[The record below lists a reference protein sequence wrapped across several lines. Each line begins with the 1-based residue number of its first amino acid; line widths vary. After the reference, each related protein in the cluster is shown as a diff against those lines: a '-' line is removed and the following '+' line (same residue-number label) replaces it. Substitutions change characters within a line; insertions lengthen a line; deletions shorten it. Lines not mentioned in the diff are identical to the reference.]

1 MLALAPS
8 LLAPMLLAPLLLAPP
23 AAAADMAAP
32 AMAQV
37 PAPAPA
43 AAYAAPDY
51 TQAANWLC
59 RPGRTG
65 AGADACGGDLAI
77 TAVAGSGRTNIV
89 SLPMPTA
96 QKIDCFYVYPTVST
110 DATDNSDLS
119 IDTAE
124 TNVARIQFAA
134 FRSVCRTFAP
144 MYRQVT
150 LKALRDAMFGKAS
163 TADRVLAY
171 RDVVAAWNDYLARDN
186 RDSDGRGRGVI
197 LIGHSQGSG
206 VIKAL
211 LQNEIEGKPVAA
223 RVIAAYIPGT
233 NLLVPAGK
241 TVGGDLKTMALCQAA
256 NQTGCVLAWVSFRDG
271 KVPPADSRFGRTAVP
286 GMAVACTNPAALGG
300 GRAPLRML
308 LPTASNLVDNASS
321 QSPWAKDITVTTAFV
336 ALPGLLSG
344 ECTDGDGAQRLAIR
358 TDADP
363 ADPRT
368 DSIGGD
374 VMLGTQLVESWGLH
388 LIDVSAALGDL
399 VVLADSQ
406 GKAWLAKQPA
416 PAPAPAASA
425 P

>member
-1 MLALAPS
+1 MRVFALAA
-8 LLAPMLLAPLLLAPP
+8 LL
-23 AAAADMAAP
+23 AAP
-32 AMAQV
+32 AVAQTPT
-37 PAPAPA
+37 PAP
-43 AAYAAPDY
+43 AYAAPDY
-51 TQAANWLC
+51 TRDANWLC
-59 RPGRTG
+59 RPNRVG
-65 AGADACGGDLAI
+65 AAADACGGDLAV
-77 TAVAGSGRTNIV
+77 TAVAAYGRTTVV
-89 SLPMPTA
+89 SLPTPTA

-110 DATDNSDLS
+110 DATANSDLS

-150 LKALRDAMFGKAS
+150 LKALRDAMVGKAS
-163 TADRVLAY
+163 TADRVMAY
-171 RDVVAAWNDYLARDN
+171 RDVVAAWNDYLAREN
-186 RDSDGRGRGVI
+186 RDPDGRGRGVI

-241 TVGGDLKTMALCQAA
+241 TVGGDLKSTPLCQSAK
-256 NQTGCVLAWVSFRDG
+256 QTGCVMAWVSFRDG
-271 KVPPADSRFGRTAVP
+271 KVPPADSRFGRTVAA

-308 LPTASNLVDNASS
+308 LPTASNIVDNASA
-321 QSPWAKDITVTTAFV
+321 QSPWAKGVTVTTPFV

-344 ECTDGDGAQRLAIR
+344 ECVDGDGAQRLAIR
-358 TDADP
+358 TEADP

-368 DSIGGD
+368 DTIGGD
-374 VMLGTQLVESWGLH
+374 VVFGKTTVESWGLH
-388 LIDVSAALGDL
+388 LIDVNAVLGDM
-399 VVLADSQ
+399 VALAETQ
-406 GKAWLAKQPA
+406 GKAWLATQM
-416 PAPAPAASA
+416 
-425 P
+425 

>member
-1 MLALAPS
+1 MR
-8 LLAPMLLAPLLLAPP
+8 LLALAPLLLVAP
-23 AAAADMAAP
+23 AAAQAP
-32 AMAQV
+32 

-43 AAYAAPDY
+43 PAYVAPDY
-51 TQAANWLC
+51 TQDANWLC
-59 RPGRTG
+59 RPGRSG
-65 AGADACGGDLAI
+65 EGADACGGALAI
-77 TAVAGSGRTNIV
+77 TAVAAYGRTNV
-89 SLPMPTA
+89 VALPAPTA

-110 DATDNSDLS
+110 DATANSDLS

-124 TNVARIQFAA
+124 TSVARVQFAA
-134 FRSVCRTFAP
+134 FRSVCRPFAP

-150 LKALRDAMFGKAS
+150 LKALRDAMVGKAS
-163 TADRVLAY
+163 TADRVMAY

-186 RDSDGRGRGVI
+186 KGRGVI

-223 RVIAAYIPGT
+223 RVIAAYVPGT

-241 TVGGDLKTMALCQAA
+241 VVGGDLKSMPLCQAA
-256 NQTGCVLAWVSFRDG
+256 NQTGCVMAWVSYRDG
-271 KVPPADSRFGRTAVP
+271 KVPPADARFGRTTAP

-300 GRAPLRML
+300 GRKPLRML
-308 LPTASNLVDNASS
+308 LPTASNIVDNASG
-321 QSPWAKDITVTTAFV
+321 QSPWAKGVVVTTPFV

-344 ECTDGDGAQRLAIR
+344 QCVDSDGTQRLAIR

-368 DSIGGD
+368 DAIGGD
-374 VMLGTQLVESWGLH
+374 VMFGTQLVESWGLH
-388 LIDVSAALGDL
+388 LIDVNAVLGDL
-399 VVLADSQ
+399 VALADSQ
-406 GKAWLAKQPA
+406 GQAWLAAQKG
-416 PAPAPAASA
+416 AASA

>member
-1 MLALAPS
+1 MLALAA
-8 LLAPMLLAPLLLAPP
+8 LLAVP
-23 AAAADMAAP
+23 AV
-32 AMAQV
+32 AQT

-43 AAYAAPDY
+43 PAPAYVAPDY
-51 TQAANWLC
+51 TQDANWLC
-59 RPGRTG
+59 RPDRVG
-65 AGADACGGDLAI
+65 ARADACGGDLAM
-77 TAVAGSGRTNIV
+77 TAVAAYGRTKV
-89 SLPMPTA
+89 VALPTPTA

-110 DATDNSDLS
+110 DATANSDLS

-150 LKALRDAMFGKAS
+150 LKALRDAMVGKAS
-163 TADRVLAY
+163 TADRVMAY

-186 RDSDGRGRGVI
+186 KGRGVI

-206 VIKAL
+206 LIKAL

-223 RVIAAYIPGT
+223 KVIAAYVPGT

-241 TVGGDLKTMALCQAA
+241 TVGGDLKSMPLCEAA
-256 NQTGCVLAWVSFRDG
+256 SQTGCVLAWVSYRDG
-271 KVPPADSRFGRTAVP
+271 KVPPADARFGRTTTP
-286 GMAVACTNPAALGG
+286 GMAVACTNPAALAG

-308 LPTASNLVDNASS
+308 LPTASNIVDNASG
-321 QSPWAKDITVTTAFV
+321 QSPWAKGVTVTTPFV

-344 ECTDGDGAQRLAIR
+344 QCVDDGGAQRLAIR

-368 DSIGGD
+368 DTIGGD
-374 VMLGTQLVESWGLH
+374 VMFGTLLVESWGLH
-388 LIDVSAALGDL
+388 LIDVNAVLGDL
-399 VVLADSQ
+399 VVVAETQ
-406 GKAWLAKQPA
+406 GQAWLAKN
-416 PAPAPAASA
+416 
-425 P
+425 

>member
-1 MLALAPS
+1 MRALALAA
-8 LLAPMLLAPLLLAPP
+8 LLAAP
-23 AAAADMAAP
+23 AAA
-32 AMAQV
+32 QT

-43 AAYAAPDY
+43 YTAPDY
-51 TQAANWLC
+51 TQDANWLC
-59 RPGRTG
+59 RPGR
-65 AGADACGGDLAI
+65 ADACGGDLAV
-77 TAVAGSGRTNIV
+77 TAVAAYGRTNV
-89 SLPMPTA
+89 VVLPAPTA
-96 QKIDCFYVYPTVST
+96 PKIDCFYVYPTVST
-110 DATDNSDLS
+110 DATGNSDLS

-150 LKALRDAMFGKAS
+150 LKGLRDAMVGKTG
-163 TADRVLAY
+163 TADRIMAY

-186 RDSDGRGRGVI
+186 KGRGVI

-223 RVIAAYIPGT
+223 KVIAAYIPGT

-241 TVGGDLKTMALCQAA
+241 AVGGDLKSMPLCEAA
-256 NQTGCVLAWVSFRDG
+256 KQTGCVLAWVSFRDG
-271 KVPPADSRFGRTAVP
+271 KVPPADSRFGRTATP

-308 LPTASNLVDNASS
+308 LPTASNIVDNASG
-321 QSPWAKDITVTTAFV
+321 QSPWAKGVTVTTPFV

-344 ECTDGDGAQRLAIR
+344 QCVDDAGAQRLAIR

-368 DSIGGD
+368 DTIGGD
-374 VMLGTQLVESWGLH
+374 VVFGTTIVESWGLH
-388 LIDVSAALGDL
+388 LIDVNAVLGDM
-399 VVLADSQ
+399 VALAETQ
-406 GKAWLAKQPA
+406 GQAWLAARK
-416 PAPAPAASA
+416 
-425 P
+425 